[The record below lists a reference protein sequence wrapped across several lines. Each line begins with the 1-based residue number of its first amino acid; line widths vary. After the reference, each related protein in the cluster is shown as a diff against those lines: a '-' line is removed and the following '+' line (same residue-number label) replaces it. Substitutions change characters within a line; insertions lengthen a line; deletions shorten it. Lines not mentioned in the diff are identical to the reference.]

1 MPITSRFVI
10 QSTVALFATAFVVL
24 LVIVGMNIW
33 LGERAQFYFDE
44 VISAR
49 SARSAAVEVRSAVQT
64 AEAAQRG
71 YLFTGNQV
79 YLAPYD
85 PAKVQARRQFEALRT
100 ALADY
105 PELTPAIDR
114 LSIVID
120 DKVAEMDQT
129 IGLKRERRDSE
140 ALAIA
145 RTNRGKLLMD
155 EANVFFSGVILA
167 ADNRLNAAITEQRET
182 ATWLRVVAMA
192 GGALIILVVGAA
204 IFTIYRYTRELRG
217 ARDELAGLNAGLED
231 RVQRRTADLAKAND
245 EMRVARDRA
254 EVLLSEVNH
263 RVANSLTM
271 VSSLV
276 GLQANAIDDTV
287 AKQSLAETQA
297 RIQAV
302 ALVHKRLYSSGDAR
316 AVSLDEYLSGVLD
329 QFNTTLR
336 GPQGVTIEHE
346 LAPLTLKTDST
357 INLGVVVTEWVTN
370 AVKYAY
376 PDGSGVVRVRL
387 EDIGDGKAQLCVE
400 DDGVGRSELSPAKGT
415 GLGTRIVKAMAISMG
430 GEIAYLHRNPGTL
443 ARLIFPVESA

>member
-1 MPITSRFVI
+1 MPITSRFFI

-44 VISAR
+44 VIAAR
-49 SARSAAVEVRSAVQT
+49 NARSAAVEVRSAVQT
-64 AEAAQRG
+64 SEAAQRG

-85 PAKVQARRQFEALRT
+85 PAQTQARRQFDALRT

-105 PELTPAIDR
+105 PELAPAIER
-114 LSIVID
+114 LSTVLD
-120 DKVAEMDQT
+120 DKFAEMDQT
-129 IGLKRERRDSE
+129 ISLKRDRKDAE

-182 ATWLRVVAMA
+182 AAWLRIVAMA

-204 IFTIYRYTRELRG
+204 IVTIYRYTRELRG
-217 ARDELAGLNAGLED
+217 TRDELTNLTAGLEG

-276 GLQANAIDDTV
+276 GLQTNAVEDGV
-287 AKQSLAETQA
+287 AKQALAETQA
-297 RIQAV
+297 RIHAV

-316 AVSLDEYLSGVLD
+316 AVALDEYLAGVLD
-329 QFNTTLR
+329 QFKTTLR
-336 GPQGVTIEHE
+336 GPEGVTIEHD
-346 LAPLTLKTDST
+346 LSPVVLKTDST
-357 INLGVVVTEWVTN
+357 INLGVVVTEWITN

-376 PDGSGVVRVRL
+376 PTGVGVVRVRL
-387 EDIGDGKAQLCVE
+387 ERVGPDKAQLSVE
-400 DDGVGRSELSPAKGT
+400 DDGVGRTDLAPAKGT

>member
-1 MPITSRFVI
+1 MPITSRFFI
-10 QSTVALFATAFVVL
+10 QSTVVLFATAFVVL

-44 VISAR
+44 VIAAR
-49 SARSAAVEVRSAVQT
+49 NARSAAVEVRSSVQI

-85 PAKVQARRQFEALRT
+85 PAKAQARRQFDALRVILKDY
-100 ALADY
+100 ADLA
-105 PELTPAIDR
+105 PAVDR
-114 LSIVID
+114 LSTVLD
-120 DKVAEMDQT
+120 DKFGEMDQT
-129 IGLKRERRDSE
+129 IGLKRDRKDAE

-167 ADNRLNAAITEQRET
+167 ADNRLNDAITEQRET
-182 ATWLRVVAMA
+182 ATWLRIVSMA

-204 IFTIYRYTRELRG
+204 IVTIYRYTRELRR
-217 ARDELAGLNAGLED
+217 ARDEMTSLNASLED
-231 RVQRRTADLAKAND
+231 RVQRRTSDLAKAND

-254 EVLLSEVNH
+254 EVLLAEVNH

-276 GLQANAIDDTV
+276 GLQANAVDGGV
-287 AKQSLAETQA
+287 AKEALAETQA
-297 RIQAV
+297 RIHAV

-316 AVSLDEYLSGVLD
+316 SVSLDEYLAGVLD
-329 QFNTTLR
+329 QFKTTLR
-336 GPQGVTIEHE
+336 GPEGVTIEHD
-346 LAPLTLKTDST
+346 LAPVVLKTDST

-376 PDGSGVVRVRL
+376 PGGSGVVRVRL
-387 EDIGDGKAQLCVE
+387 ERLGDDKAQLSVE
-400 DDGVGRSELSPAKGT
+400 DDGVGRVDLAPAKGT

-443 ARLIFPVESA
+443 ARLTFPIESI

>member
-1 MPITSRFVI
+1 MPITSRFFI
-10 QSTVALFATAFVVL
+10 RSTVALLATAFVVL

-44 VISAR
+44 VIAAR
-49 SARSAAVEVRSAVQT
+49 NARGAAVELRSAVQI

-85 PAKVQARRQFEALRT
+85 PARAQARSQFETLRDALV
-100 ALADY
+100 DY
-105 PELTPAIDR
+105 PDLSPALDR
-114 LSIVID
+114 LSEVLD
-120 DKVAEMDQT
+120 EKFAEMDQT
-129 IGLKRERRDSE
+129 ISLKRDRKDAE
-140 ALAIA
+140 ALSIS

-192 GGALIILVVGAA
+192 GGAVIVLVVGVAML
-204 IFTIYRYTRELRG
+204 TIYRYTRELRQ
-217 ARDELAGLNAGLED
+217 ARDELTSLNAGLED
-231 RVQRRTADLAKAND
+231 RVQRRTADLARAND
-245 EMRVARDRA
+245 EMRIARDRA

-276 GLQANAIDDTV
+276 GLQANAVGDDV
-287 AKQSLAETQA
+287 ARQALAETQA
-297 RIQAV
+297 RIHAV
-302 ALVHKRLYSSGDAR
+302 ALVHKRLYTSGDAK
-316 AVSLDEYLSGVLD
+316 AVSLDEYLAGVLD
-329 QFNTTLR
+329 QFKTTLR
-336 GPQGVTIEHE
+336 GPEGVTIEHD
-346 LAPLTLKTDST
+346 LAPVVLKTDST
-357 INLGVVVTEWVTN
+357 INLGIIVTEWVTN

-376 PDGSGVVRVRL
+376 PGGSGTVRVRL
-387 EDIGDGKAQLCVE
+387 EDLGDGKAQLCVE

-443 ARLIFPVESA
+443 ARVIFPIQTA